1 MSPTLPKQSEKSR
14 PTPERRNS
22 NNLMEIAYER
32 LEQLIITCDLRPGS
46 FMSMQELQN
55 MTGCSRTPIYQAV
68 ARLAS
73 DTLLIIHPRHGVRV
87 APIDLARERVLLRL
101 RRDLERF
108 VIELAAER
116 ATATHRNQ
124 LMHVSRTMQE
134 RRAEMTMDEFNA
146 FDARI
151 DRLILIAANET
162 FLEHTLRPL
171 HTVFRRIG
179 WIYHRHLTG
188 SAGVLRSVDAHLAV
202 LDALAKRNAKG
213 ALSATDS
220 LIQFVEEMFDE
231 LEKSIDPS
239 VLDCS
244 MDVVT
249 P

>member
-1 MSPTLPKQSEKSR
+1 MSPTLPKQSEKSQ
-14 PTPERRNS
+14 PAPERRNS
-22 NNLMEIAYER
+22 KNLMEIAYER
-32 LEQLIITCDLRPGS
+32 LEQLIITCDLKPGS
-46 FMSMQELQN
+46 FLSMQELQN
-55 MTGCSRTPIYQAV
+55 MTGSSRTPIYQAV
-68 ARLAS
+68 NRLAS

-87 APIDLARERVLLRL
+87 TPIDLARERVLLRL

-108 VIELAAER
+108 VIELAVER
-116 ATATHRNQ
+116 ATSTHRNQ

-171 HTVFRRIG
+171 HTIFRRVG
-179 WIYHRHLTG
+179 WIYHRYLAEE
-188 SAGVLRSVDAHLAV
+188 AGVLRSVDAHLAV
-202 LDALAKRNAKG
+202 LDAIAKRDVKG
-213 ALSATDS
+213 ALRATDS

-244 MDVVT
+244 MEAIT